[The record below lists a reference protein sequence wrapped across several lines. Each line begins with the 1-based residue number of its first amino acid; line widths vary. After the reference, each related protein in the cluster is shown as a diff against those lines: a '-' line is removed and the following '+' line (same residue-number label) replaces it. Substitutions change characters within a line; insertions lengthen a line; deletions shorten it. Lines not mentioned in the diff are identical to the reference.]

1 MYFTDADSFSR
12 RLDELLAN
20 PVALTNLR
28 LQARTRFN
36 EAFTWPYVLEQYEI
50 LLTQYLPT

>member
-1 MYFTDADSFSR
+1 
-12 RLDELLAN
+12 LDELLAN

-36 EAFTWPYVLEQYEI
+36 EVFTWPYVLEQYEA
-50 LLTQYLPT
+50 LLERYAPTHQL